1 MKLRQIFTAFF
12 LTVTATVSAQ
22 KAVTHEQE
30 GVLSVATSP
39 EELLRGELSGVR
51 VSSIDG
57 NPSGMLNVNVRGLN
71 TLRGDSQPL
80 YIVDGAVI
88 GSYSRHNL
96 DAF

>member
-39 EELLRGELSGVR
+39 EELLRGELSG
-51 VSSIDG
+51 
-57 NPSGMLNVNVRGLN
+57 L
-71 TLRGDSQPL
+71 PL
-80 YIVDGAVI
+80 
-88 GSYSRHNL
+88 SPQHNIPHNIL
-96 DAF
+96 HQVKIH